1 MELRTTSNTSTEKT
15 LFSEEE
21 TLNNNIEKVKDS
33 IPDHLKEFI
42 VEQDTTDY
50 QPLDH
55 AVWRYSLRQLKNFLS
70 KNAHSCYLDGLEK
83 TGITVESIPNIEQIC
98 KKLQEF
104 GWAAV
109 PVSGFIP
116 PAAFMEL
123 QSLGILP
130 IATDMRTVDHILYT
144 PAPDIVHEAAG
155 HAPILINEDFAKY
168 LKEYAQ
174 VAKNAIVSSEDLALY
189 EAIRDLSDIKEH
201 PESTPEDIHK
211 ANEKLERIA
220 ANMSVTSE
228 ATLLGRMNW
237 WTAEYGL
244 IGDIND
250 PKIYGA
256 GLLSSY
262 GEAKECLKDHVK
274 KIPLSLDCIKY
285 NYDITEPQP
294 QLFVA
299 KSFEDLKR
307 VLHELSLELSYK
319 KGGLFGLKKAIEA
332 KTVNTVQLN
341 SGLQI
346 SGKVV
351 DYIERDGECVY
362 FRLEGPSQLS
372 VGGKQL
378 EGHGKDFH
386 SHGFS
391 SPLGYVEGYEDCLS
405 WAGNDDLKKLG
416 LIEGQEVDLRF
427 ENGVHVS
434 GRFIDQRRT
443 PRGELCL
450 LSFNDC
456 HVSLAGKV
464 LFMPEWGTFDMA
476 VGSKV
481 ESVFSGPA
489 DRKNYGL
496 TDSFIKKKVPP
507 KKRSEKVV
515 ELNSLYQQ
523 VRELRANSQ
532 LEVGP
537 LTTLY
542 KTFCEKFPGDW
553 LAVLE
558 LIEITYKMEG
568 ADSLRDEMT
577 KYLKEIKTQ
586 SPEKSTVI
594 DDGLALANRDL

>member
-1 MELRTTSNTSTEKT
+1 MELPTTSSTSTRKT
-15 LFSEEE
+15 PSSEEHE
-21 TLNNNIEKVKDS
+21 MQNVEKVKER

-42 VEQDTTDY
+42 VDQDTTDY
-50 QPLDH
+50 QPIDH
-55 AVWRYSLRQLKNFLS
+55 SVWRYSLRQLKNFLG
-70 KNAHSCYLDGLEK
+70 KNAHSCYLDGLDK
-83 TGITVESIPNIEQIC
+83 TGITVEQIPSIDQIC
-98 KKLQEF
+98 EKLEKF
-104 GWAAV
+104 GWSAV

-130 IATDMRTVDHILYT
+130 IATDMRTMDHILYT

-168 LKEYAQ
+168 LKEYAS
-174 VAKNAIVSSEDLALY
+174 VARNAIVSSEDLALY
-189 EAIRDLSDIKEH
+189 EAIRELSDIKEH
-201 PESTPEDIHK
+201 PESTDEEIKK
-211 ANEKLERIA
+211 ANDNLEKIA
-220 ANMSVTSE
+220 SNMKVTSE

-244 IGDIND
+244 IGDLED

-274 KIPLSLDCIKY
+274 KLPLSVDCIKY

-299 KSFEDLKR
+299 KSFDDLKR
-307 VLHELSLELSYK
+307 VLHELSLQLAYK
-319 KGGLFGLKKAIEA
+319 KGGIFGLKKAIEA
-332 KTVNTVQLN
+332 ETVNTVQLN
-341 SGLQI
+341 SGLQV

-351 DYIERDGECVY
+351 DYIERDGECIY
-362 FRLEGPSQLS
+362 FRFEGPSQLS
-372 VGGKQL
+372 IGGNQL

-386 SHGFS
+386 DHGYS
-391 SPLGYVEGYEDCLS
+391 SPLGYVEGYDDCLS
-405 WAGNDDLKKLG
+405 WATNDDLAKLG
-416 LIEGQEVDLRF
+416 IVEGKEVDIRF

-434 GRFIDQRRT
+434 GRLVDQRRT

-481 ESVFSGPA
+481 ESVFAGPA
-489 DRKNYGL
+489 DRKKYGL
-496 TDSFIKKKVPP
+496 TDSFSKKRVPP
-507 KKRSEKVV
+507 KKRSEK
-515 ELNSLYQQ
+515 EMALNELYQQ
-523 VRELRANSQ
+523 IRNIRQSGEITLSA
-532 LEVGP
+532 LEEVASK
-537 LTTLY
+537 L
-542 KTFCEKFPGDW
+542 EDQFPNDW
-553 LAVLE
+553 LARLE
-558 LIEITYKMEG
+558 IVELTHKVEG
-568 ADSLRDEMT
+568 AENLRAAITEQLH
-577 KYLKEIKTQ
+577 KLQEQ
-586 SPEKSTVI
+586 SEQKFTVI
-594 DDGLALANRDL
+594 NDGLALADQDL